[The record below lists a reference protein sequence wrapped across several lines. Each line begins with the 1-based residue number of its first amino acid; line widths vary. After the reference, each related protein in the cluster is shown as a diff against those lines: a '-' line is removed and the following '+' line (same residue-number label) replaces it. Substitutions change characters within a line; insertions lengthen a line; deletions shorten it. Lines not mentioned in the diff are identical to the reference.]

1 MAPSREPLAA
11 SMDQTAHRLT
21 ALQPTASVMV
31 VSAPVDK
38 QLAAENEQLR
48 TELDTLKQAEATRQQ
63 AAENEQLRAK
73 LAALKQAE
81 ATRQQ
86 AAENEQLRTEL
97 DALKQAEATRQQ
109 AAIVRA
115 HRLERMERATLR
127 IIDRRAAYRG
137 PQVIITMNEVHLAE
151 HLMQ

>member
-21 ALQPTASVMV
+21 ALQPTQAVMV

-38 QLAAENEQLR
+38 QLV
-48 TELDTLKQAEATRQQ
+48 
-63 AAENEQLRAK
+63 
-73 LAALKQAE
+73 
-81 ATRQQ
+81 
-86 AAENEQLRTEL
+86 AENEQLRTEL